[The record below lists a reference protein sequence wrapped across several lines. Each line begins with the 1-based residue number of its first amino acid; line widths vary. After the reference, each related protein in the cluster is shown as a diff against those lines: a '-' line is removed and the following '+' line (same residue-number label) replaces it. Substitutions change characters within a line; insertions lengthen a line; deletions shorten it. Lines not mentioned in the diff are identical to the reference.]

1 MGNSGCTGLSSLT
14 VMSTMPGN
22 DFPGSLGVYA
32 LCFNFLILILQ
43 KHRTSWRP
51 SARGDGLDEVSVGSA
66 KSV

>member
-1 MGNSGCTGLSSLT
+1 
-14 VMSTMPGN
+14 MPGN

-32 LCFNFLILILQ
+32 LCFNFLIFILQ

-51 SARGDGLDEVSVGSA
+51 SARGDGLDEVSVVSA